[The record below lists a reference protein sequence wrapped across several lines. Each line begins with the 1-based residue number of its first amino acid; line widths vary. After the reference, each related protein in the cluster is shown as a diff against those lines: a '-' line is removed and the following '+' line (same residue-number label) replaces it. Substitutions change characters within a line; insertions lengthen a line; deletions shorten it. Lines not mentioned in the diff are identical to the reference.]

1 MSSPQA
7 LGYTWTLATPIR
19 HRAET
24 TDSILLRATSGN
36 RSARYGGQRI
46 QCPEAMDESPKVP
59 LDSDSPDAP
68 RISKE
73 VWKIRS
79 RYTARYGAT
88 AISVLGAP
96 GSVRFDDWTSPAWRR
111 PQSTGAQ
118 STALLAAVPAL
129 AVLERR

>member
-1 MSSPQA
+1 MNP
-7 LGYTWTLATPIR
+7 LRTP
-19 HRAET
+19 
-24 TDSILLRATSGN
+24 
-36 RSARYGGQRI
+36 RSWKSR
-46 QCPEAMDESPKVP
+46 S
-59 LDSDSPDAP
+59 AP

-96 GSVRFDDWTSPAWRR
+96 GSVRFDYWTSPAWRG
-111 PQSTGAQ
+111 PKSTGAQ